1 MVLKSFELCR
11 KSRHQPGPAFDLDS
25 VLDIDFELQ
34 WLCSDSSSVF
44 QQPAVYDY
52 KIESSTRFAWVPYI
66 AGHYKMFSLDPVI
79 FLFSTFLHSYVGGTL
94 GWHFDFQR
102 FVIFYT

>member
-11 KSRHQPGPAFDLDS
+11 KSRHQPVPAFDLDS
-25 VLDIDFELQ
+25 VLDVDFELQ

-52 KIESSTRFAWVPYI
+52 KIESSTRFA
-66 AGHYKMFSLDPVI
+66 
-79 FLFSTFLHSYVGGTL
+79 
-94 GWHFDFQR
+94 
-102 FVIFYT
+102 